1 MSKLVE
7 NLLSKTSLE
16 NRLQVNTEIAMIN
29 LIHNMGYR
37 ENSFWTEDE
46 DDKLDILLNAAQA
59 LTKENMELIKN
70 WKNKDNED
78 SL

>member
-1 MSKLVE
+1 MSTLIEKI
-7 NLLSKTSLE
+7 LSKVSLE

-29 LIHNMGYR
+29 LIHDMGYR
-37 ENSFWTEDE
+37 ENSFWTKDE

-59 LTKENMELIKN
+59 LTKENMKLIKN